1 MSYTYRYGVTES
13 QLDKYATIQDDVS
26 DAYLSDDELDN
37 ELESDPF
44 YSDDELEELTDEEIF
59 LLMREAV

>member
-13 QLDKYATIQDDVS
+13 QLDKYASIEDDVS
-26 DAYLSDDELDN
+26 DAYLSDDELDS
-37 ELESDPF
+37 ELESEAF
-44 YSDDELEELTDEEIF
+44 YSDNELEELTDEEIS